1 MFESA
6 KHVAVKAQ
14 IEENVRRSTRIIEI
28 VCYIQTSPSASAATP
43 PEPQLIFRRNST
55 ARIHLHHYYGMLFRL
70 LNFPSIILFKKP
82 FSITITKTKT
92 IHFTKFTFSSSA
104 LALSNFSD
112 THFTKPSKISSFHP
126 NTFQVLQKLY
136 LYQNN
141 PSLALSYFTHLNH
154 LGFSHNIQTY
164 ASFIRILCYWN
175 CIRKLDS
182 LFIDIIA
189 HSKQDPSFKI
199 NDLFDSLFEGVDVNH
214 DHYLLRAFD
223 GFVKACVSVNMFDEA
238 IDFLLQTRKNVVILP
253 NIRSF
258 NFLINRLVIH
268 DRVDTALFLVER
280 FKSFGLISNCYS
292 YAIIIKA
299 RCKKGDLENAIG
311 VFDEMKE
318 AGVNPDSYCYVALIE
333 GMCNNHRSDLGYEML
348 RQFRMTNVVVD
359 VYVYTAIIRGFCN
372 EMKLDLAESVFLEME
387 KEGLVPDVYIYSALI
402 HGYCKIRN
410 LDKAL
415 AIHDS
420 MISKGIETNCVV
432 ISCILHCL
440 DEMGEASEVVA
451 RFEKLKQSGV
461 FLDGVAYNIVFDA
474 LCKLGKVDDAIKM
487 REDIID
493 LDIKHY
499 TTLINGYCLQGKPVE
514 ALSLFKEMEEKDL
527 KTDVVTYNVLVSGL
541 FKNGRAC
548 EAIDLL
554 EYMDSKSVKPNSL
567 THKAIIEGLCSVGKI
582 EEAEAYFNG
591 LKDKS
596 VETYSA
602 MVNGYCEADLIEKSY
617 ELNKAVMLLDAM
629 LKMNTKPSK
638 VTCSKIFTALC
649 YTENMK
655 CARSL
660 FNSFVERGF
669 TPDVVIYTVMI
680 HSYCKMNCLQEAY
693 ELFQDMKIRGIKPDV
708 IAYTVILDGLLNGGH
723 AKIAVELYN
732 EMCFDGL
739 TPGTTLKRCI
749 QKAIKMQFHR

>member
-1 MFESA
+1 
-6 KHVAVKAQ
+6 
-14 IEENVRRSTRIIEI
+14 
-28 VCYIQTSPSASAATP
+28 
-43 PEPQLIFRRNST
+43 
-55 ARIHLHHYYGMLFRL
+55 MLFRFS
-70 LNFPSIILFKKP
+70 NFPSLILFKKP
-82 FSITITKTKT
+82 FSITKTKT

-104 LALSNFSD
+104 LAISNFSD

-136 LYQNN
+136 LYQNH
-141 PSLALSYFTHLNH
+141 PSLALSYFTQLNH
-154 LGFSHNIQTY
+154 HSSSHNIQTY
-164 ASFIRILCYWN
+164 SSIISIMCYWN

-199 NDLFDSLFEGVDVNH
+199 NDLFDSLFEDVVDVENKNQ
-214 DHYLLRAFD
+214 YLLRAFD
-223 GFVKACVSVNMFDEA
+223 GFVKACVSVSMFDEA
-238 IDFLLQTRKNVVILP
+238 IDFLLQTRKKNVVILP
-253 NIRSF
+253 NVLSF
-258 NFLINRLVIH
+258 NFLVNRLVVH
-268 DRVDTALFLVER
+268 DRVDTALFLFDE
-280 FKSFGLISNCYS
+280 FKSFGLIFNCYT
-292 YAIIIKA
+292 YAIMIKA
-299 RCKKGDLENAIG
+299 RCKKGDLENAFG

-318 AGVNPDSYCYVALIE
+318 VGVNPDSYCYAALIE
-333 GMCNNHRSDLGYEML
+333 GLCNNQRTDLGYEML
-348 RQFRMTNVVVD
+348 RQCRTMNTVVD
-359 VYVYTAIIRGFCN
+359 VYAYTAIIRGFCN

-387 KEGLVPDVYIYSALI
+387 KEGLVPDVYIYSAMI
-402 HGYCKIRN
+402 HGYCKSRN
-410 LDKAL
+410 LDRAL
-415 AIHDS
+415 AIHDI
-420 MISKGIETNCVV
+420 MISKGIETNCVI

-474 LCKLGKVDDAIKM
+474 LCKLGKVDDAINM
-487 REDIID
+487 REDIVD

-541 FKNGRAC
+541 FKNNRAC

-554 EYMDSKSVKPNSL
+554 EYMDSKSVEPNSI

-596 VETYSA
+596 VEIYSA
-602 MVNGYCEADLIEKSY
+602 MVNGYCEVDLIEKSY
-617 ELNKAVMLLDAM
+617 ELNKAVMLLDTM
-629 LKMNTKPSK
+629 LKMNAKPSK
-638 VTCSKIFTALC
+638 QTHSKIFTALC
-649 YTENMK
+649 CTENMK
-655 CARSL
+655 CARAL

-669 TPDVVIYTVMI
+669 TLDVVIYTIMI

-708 IAYTVILDGLLNGGH
+708 IAYTVILEGLLNGGH

-732 EMCFDGL
+732 EMCFNGM
-739 TPGTTLKRCI
+739 TPGATLKRCI
-749 QKAIKMQFHR
+749 QKAIRMQFHR